1 MPRCVELIQASVA
14 SSKAAPATATNTSGA
29 TGEQRRSSVFFKGTG
44 GPRLCSRLPPVV
56 SGTSP
61 RQSVHKEHCMTW
73 IPRFL
78 LNLSGAGNCPGVP
91 LVSVTELL
99 ETLARLL
106 DRELQVEAAKKGL
119 TTKYTIDT
127 PTGPVTAPAL
137 EFLFGKHTSGSEF
150 SHLKLRLET
159 DAASVM
165 RLLLEDIGVERDQSP
180 PAAATDPVTNLPLS
194 AADQWQMGWTTYA
207 GVYERSQALLS
218 EYTAALD
225 PAKPAAA
232 SARFWPTIATYGLAY
247 NLLVLQKVS
256 ASQLVELKN
265 LFSSVWQPDWDTA
278 AASGDLFLIDLRLF
292 EKLPVDTTNN
302 RFTPASVTLL
312 RRSVTTQTWQ
322 MLPVAVRVTGEGG
335 AGPQVFVESSPA
347 WLYALQAAR
356 TSVTVYGIWLGHV
369 YHWHLVT
376 AAMFG
381 AMEETLPDND
391 DPALS
396 HPIRQLLDPQSKYLF
411 AFDEVLLL
419 GWSGVAPPS
428 SVAGPFEF
436 LRLISE
442 FARDYFLDDP
452 LATLERNGI
461 QESDF
466 TVKTPWDQYPIVQ
479 TFTTVW
485 DATARYIH
493 VFVNETYRAG
503 NPPSADSALQAWMK
517 QAAAADAGNVQ
528 GLPDA
533 INTNDE
539 LEALLTSLLYRV
551 TMHGASR
558 LLATANPGLA
568 FVANYP
574 PCLQSSQIPTPGTAL
589 TPQTLFQ
596 YLPLTGTIGQMMKFY
611 YTFAFS
617 RPYEPFVPAY
627 GLGSNLFFP
636 GGLADLRNQALVQY
650 RQQIE
655 TLIEQ
660 LSPNPTPTLPQRY
673 QWPLSIET

>member
-1 MPRCVELIQASVA
+1 
-14 SSKAAPATATNTSGA
+14 
-29 TGEQRRSSVFFKGTG
+29 
-44 GPRLCSRLPPVV
+44 
-56 SGTSP
+56 
-61 RQSVHKEHCMTW
+61 MTW

-99 ETLARLL
+99 ETLARLV
-106 DRELQVEAAKKGL
+106 DREFQVEAAKKGL

-127 PTGPVTAPAL
+127 AAGPVTAPAL
-137 EFLFGKHTSGSEF
+137 EFLFGKFTSGSDF
-150 SHLKLRLET
+150 SYLKLRLET
-159 DAASVM
+159 DAASVL
-165 RLLLEDIGVERDQSP
+165 RLLLEDIGVERDQPAP
-180 PAAATDPVTNLPLS
+180 PATTDPFTNLPLS

-207 GVYERSQALLS
+207 GIYERSQALLS

-247 NLLVLQKVS
+247 NLLVLQKVK

-265 LFSSVWQPDWDTA
+265 LFFSVWQPDWDSA
-278 AASGDLFLIDLRLF
+278 AAAGDLFLIDLRLF
-292 EKLPVDTTNN
+292 EKLPIDTTNS
-302 RFTPASVTLL
+302 RFTPSSVTLL
-312 RRSVTTQTWQ
+312 RRSVSPQTWQ
-322 MLPVAVRVTGEGG
+322 MLPVAVRVTGAGG
-335 AGPQVFVESSPA
+335 AGPQVFVESGPA

-381 AMEETLPDND
+381 TMEETLPGNAETSL
-391 DPALS
+391 P

-442 FARDYFLDDP
+442 FARGYFLDDP

-479 TFTTVW
+479 TITTVW
-485 DATARYIH
+485 DATARYIQ
-493 VFVNETYRAG
+493 VFVNETYHAG
-503 NPPSADSALQAWMK
+503 NPPSADPWLQNWMK
-517 QAAAADAGNVQ
+517 QAAASDAGNVQ

-551 TMHGASR
+551 TMHGSSR
-558 LLATANPGLA
+558 LLAIANPGLA
-568 FVANYP
+568 FVANFP
-574 PCLQSSQIPTPGTAL
+574 PCLQTSQIPTPDTAL
-589 TPQTLFQ
+589 TPQSLFQ

-627 GLGSNLFFP
+627 GLDSNLFFP
-636 GGLADLRNQALVQY
+636 GGLADLRNQALIQY

-660 LSPNPTPTLPQRY
+660 LSPNPTPTQPQRY